1 MSEVYDNA
9 GNRITEPDGVATSFT
24 VWVTSEEV
32 ESVNLAV
39 VYGKVQI
46 YLKTE

>member
-1 MSEVYDNA
+1 MLVTESQ
-9 GNRITEPDGVATSFT
+9 NRMGWQLPLRYGLLRR
-24 VWVTSEEV
+24 VTPEEV